1 MKVKINVKCSYCVE
15 REFDDVPED
24 VAKVLLE
31 EGYVCE
37 DSDTG
42 EWLSDN
48 IRERDCYAWEYE
60 VLDAEVT
67 ERKEERL

>member
-24 VAKVLLE
+24 VAKVLI
-31 EGYVCE
+31 E
-37 DSDTG
+37 DVMVHRDTKTG
-42 EWLSDN
+42 EWLSDH

-60 VLDAEVT
+60 VFDAEVT
-67 ERKEERL
+67 EKEEP